1 MGIMTL
7 CTRRKGGT
15 TVAKFDVDEEALVV
29 AAAAKVADMCIR
41 DASFVQRLVAGSIGG
56 LLSLPQLRA
65 TYDAGVK
72 KALDDR
78 IASAQATIAAIPVD
92 LARWQRMAREEEDRW
107 SARLREAGQQIINDT
122 KVRMRRTIREA
133 VSDLL
138 KDRVDEVLLR
148 LPDAKQPN
156 S

>member
-1 MGIMTL
+1 M
-7 CTRRKGGT
+7 
-15 TVAKFDVDEEALVV
+15 AKFDVDEEALVA
-29 AAAAKVADMCIR
+29 AAAAKVATMCMQ

-56 LLSLPQLRA
+56 LLSLQQLRA

-78 IASAQATIAAIPVD
+78 IASAQATIAAIPID

-107 SARLREAGQQIINDT
+107 SSRLREAGQQIINDA

-133 VSDLL
+133 VGDLL
-138 KDRVDEVLLR
+138 KDRVDEVLLK
-148 LPDAKQPN
+148 LLEVKQ
-156 S
+156 